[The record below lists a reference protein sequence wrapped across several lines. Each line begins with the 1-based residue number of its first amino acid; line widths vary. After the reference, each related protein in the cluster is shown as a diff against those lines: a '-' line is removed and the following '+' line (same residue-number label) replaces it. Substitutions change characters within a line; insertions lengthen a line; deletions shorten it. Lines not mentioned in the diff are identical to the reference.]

1 MKQLTKEQQEQAV
14 EIIEKFILVK
24 ESPSK
29 YDPTY
34 FINSAKAFLKSLK
47 PKVYVCK
54 IRSNE
59 IYYLKE
65 DCVGWCNYT
74 NIAKGFSSIEEA
86 REVLQILK
94 KNKNCK
100 YFIITE

>member
-1 MKQLTKEQQEQAV
+1 MKELTKEQQQ
-14 EIIEKFILVK
+14 EILKMIEHLSK
-24 ESPSK
+24 EDALMNK
-29 YDPTY
+29 DYYIDK
-34 FINSAKAFLKSLK
+34 AKAFLQSLK